1 MKFFWN
7 TQDHTRAELSH
18 SEFALT
24 FSMPLEVLWALSRR
38 ALKTYRHVNQLLE
51 TETKKLH
58 MRTPK

>member
-7 TQDHTRAELSH
+7 TQDHTRAELLH
-18 SEFALT
+18 NEFALT

-51 TETKKLH
+51 TETKTLH
-58 MRTPK
+58 VRTPK